1 MYIRQVSFNVLEG
14 YAYGKLKDSSS
25 NEWTGTVGALQ
36 SGEADL
42 TVSELSIT
50 EERLKVVTYT
60 QPIYIISRKLFAATH
75 EDLAKKMLA
84 YTTPTD
90 TALYRR
96 IPANT
101 TGLASILFFIERL
114 QRCYIPTGEK
124 PVSMGVAA
132 GWYMLSALLQ
142 QGSNTYPISSAARVI
157 YWVGYSVSLIVY
169 TSYSATLVSHFAV
182 EQPAPLPFSNLR
194 DLSRQSGWDAGCN
207 NNDLFQV
214 TASVGPWLLAV

>member
-1 MYIRQVSFNVLEG
+1 
-14 YAYGKLKDSSS
+14 
-25 NEWTGTVGALQ
+25 
-36 SGEADL
+36 
-42 TVSELSIT
+42 
-50 EERLKVVTYT
+50 
-60 QPIYIISRKLFAATH
+60 
-75 EDLAKKMLA
+75 MLA
-84 YTTPTD
+84 YTTQRD

-142 QGSNTYPISSAARVI
+142 QGSNTYPISTAARVI

-169 TSYSATLVSHFAV
+169 TSYSATLVSHLAV

>member
-1 MYIRQVSFNVLEG
+1 
-14 YAYGKLKDSSS
+14 
-25 NEWTGTVGALQ
+25 
-36 SGEADL
+36 
-42 TVSELSIT
+42 
-50 EERLKVVTYT
+50 
-60 QPIYIISRKLFAATH
+60 
-75 EDLAKKMLA
+75 MLA

-124 PVSMGVAA
+124 PVSMGAP
-132 GWYMLSALLQ
+132 
-142 QGSNTYPISSAARVI
+142 TPYPISSAARVI

-207 NNDLFQV
+207 NNDLFPSDSLGGSL
-214 TASVGPWLLAV
+214 ASAV

>member
-1 MYIRQVSFNVLEG
+1 VSFNVLEG
-14 YAYGKLKDSSS
+14 YAYGKLKDNSS

-60 QPIYIISRKLFAATH
+60 QPIYIIS
-75 EDLAKKMLA
+75 
-84 YTTPTD
+84 
-90 TALYRR
+90 
-96 IPANT
+96 
-101 TGLASILFFIERL
+101 
-114 QRCYIPTGEK
+114 
-124 PVSMGVAA
+124 
-132 GWYMLSALLQ
+132 
-142 QGSNTYPISSAARVI
+142 
-157 YWVGYSVSLIVY
+157 VSLIVY
-169 TSYSATLVSHFAV
+169 TSYSATLVSHLAV
-182 EQPAPLPFSNLR
+182 EQPASLPFSNLR